1 MNGNECSLCPAS
13 CISPAVCSP
22 PQDCC
27 RAYLP
32 CPLSFLWTRPLC
44 PLCLLYYF
52 CTNTAVF
59 RSSLRWNP
67 EWLLIVPFDP
77 EPDSEW
83 LKSWTGGLRVPPCTL
98 KSIHLFLLL
107 AAGHQLLK
115 SQTTPPIY
123 SSSITSLASPRF
135 SRQPP
140 LYMPTVPALPVFPP
154 FPCQSAW

>member
-1 MNGNECSLCPAS
+1 MNVAFVLHPVSH
-13 CISPAVCSP
+13 
-22 PQDCC
+22 
-27 RAYLP
+27 
-32 CPLSFLWTRPLC
+32 
-44 PLCLLYYF
+44 LLYVPLHRIVAELICHVLYPSYEQGPSVCFVCFYYF
-52 CTNTAVF
+52 GINTAVF
-59 RSSLRWNP
+59 RSSLRWDP

-77 EPDSEW
+77 EPHSEW

-107 AAGHQLLK
+107 AAGHHLLK

-135 SRQPP
+135 SRQPS